1 MNYTKYLF
9 IPQGS
14 SGKYRHIPQEN
25 RQIANILTKKSYN
38 ILCNTTLRN
47 GKKFG
52 KMRAS
57 KSVPVLQGCPET
69 GCGAGKLSPAN

>member
-1 MNYTKYLF
+1 MNYTKYLS

-14 SGKYRHIPQEN
+14 SAKYGHIPQEN

-47 GKKFG
+47 GNKFG

-57 KSVPVLQGCPET
+57 KSVPAPQGCPET